1 MLRPASNELAG
12 VVIAAAVPLVSIGAI
27 AAADTRWLHAPS
39 LALRTESVAWLL
51 LVQAAV
57 IAIWAPLMG
66 LFTLARVRA
75 LRAGEPPQSALARM
89 RAGSWQLGWRMMVRA
104 TAATASSAAIALAL
118 QSSIDAS
125 ALLKSH
131 AMLWTVALTFAAM
144 GAACAAMLAEPLDG
158 AATATGAAV
167 LAATALFAAGPAL
180 DRVPPRLLDAA
191 LVVNPVVATA
201 VGANLDL
208 FRMGLFYQLSPLAH
222 RQVDYPAAAVALAAY
237 ALMAV
242 GMLLLAAAR
251 LDRRRPT
258 VTIER
263 MAT

>member
-1 MLRPASNELAG
+1 MLRPVSNELAG
-12 VVIAAAVPLVSIGAI
+12 IVIAAAVPFVSIGAI
-27 AAADTRWLHAPS
+27 AVADTRWLNAPS
-39 LALRTESVAWLL
+39 LALRTETVVGLL
-51 LVQAAV
+51 LVQAGV
-57 IAIWAPLMG
+57 VAIWAPLMG
-66 LFTLARVRA
+66 LFTVARVRA
-75 LRAGEPPQSALARM
+75 LRAGEPPENALARM

-104 TAATASSAAIALAL
+104 TAATASSAAIILAL
-118 QSSIDAS
+118 RSSIDAP

-131 AMLWTVALTFAAM
+131 AMLWTVTLTFAAM

-158 AATATGAAV
+158 AATATVVAV

-180 DRVPPRLLDAA
+180 DGLPPRLLDAA
-191 LVVNPVVATA
+191 LVANPVVATA

-208 FRMGLFYQLSPLAH
+208 FRMDLFYQLSPLAH
-222 RQVDYPAAAVALAAY
+222 RQIDYPAAAVVLAAY
-237 ALMAV
+237 ALMAA

-258 VTIER
+258 DTIER